1 MKNGLY
7 WGLGIVILGVVAFY
21 LFGKKDNSSNNSAK
35 GKTKTIKY
43 LSDLVKEQ
51 VNIDSLTSRDL
62 TEWFKLNQNQFPD
75 SIKMIIAVADKK
87 TLTGLGYELNCEID
101 EEKNIVQFF
110 YDDKTTEVLLVR
122 LIKFESINSA
132 LQARLLEGDGM
143 IVVEK

>member
-7 WGLGIVILGVVAFY
+7 WGLGIVILGVVAVY
-21 LFGKKDNSSNNSAK
+21 LFGRKDNPSNNSAK
-35 GKTKTIKY
+35 GKAKTIKY

-87 TLTGLGYELNCEID
+87 TLNGLGYELNCEID
-101 EEKNIVQFF
+101 EKKNIVQFF